1 MPALNVIEV
10 YSRPERLMSTS
21 YGLYGLPAQLPWSA
35 SVKLLG
41 RDDCSGEVSFAH
53 KVGLIMTE

>member
-1 MPALNVIEV
+1 
-10 YSRPERLMSTS
+10 MSTS

-53 KVGLIMTE
+53 KVGLIMTK